1 MPDPLDAVT
10 LTGRCVRMEPLSLD
24 HIPALIA
31 AAGGPRDTFGLTWVP
46 EPNEAA
52 VRAYVDAALAATAV
66 GAALAFATVRLDP
79 AGPGTV
85 VGSTRFMNVER
96 WTWPVSLPKPAEV
109 ADRTGPEAVEIGSTW
124 LNSGAQRTSVNTEA
138 KLLMLTHAFEMW
150 NCLRVTLRTDERNA
164 RSRANIE
171 RIGARF
177 EGILH
182 NHMYAYDGDI
192 RHTATYALLAADWP
206 AAKVAL
212 AARLRD

>member
-1 MPDPLDAVT
+1 M
-10 LTGRCVRMEPLSLD
+10 
-24 HIPALIA
+24 
-31 AAGGPRDTFGLTWVP
+31 
-46 EPNEAA
+46 
-52 VRAYVDAALAATAV
+52 
-66 GAALAFATVRLDP
+66 
-79 AGPGTV
+79 
-85 VGSTRFMNVER
+85 
-96 WTWPVSLPKPAEV
+96 
-109 ADRTGPEAVEIGSTW
+109 
-124 LNSGAQRTSVNTEA
+124 
-138 KLLMLTHAFEMW
+138 